1 MRESRGSKNIK
12 QFNHRACI
20 REGFVFE
27 KYMNMCADPE
37 NNASFN
43 SGPLN
48 KPVFYVYGTILLF
61 YVIIVYKSI
70 LNHCMKLTVII
81 LLFGSS

>member
-1 MRESRGSKNIK
+1 MKK
-12 QFNHRACI
+12 
-20 REGFVFE
+20 V
-27 KYMNMCADPE
+27 MCVDPE
-37 NNASFN
+37 NNALFN

>member
-1 MRESRGSKNIK
+1 
-12 QFNHRACI
+12 
-20 REGFVFE
+20 
-27 KYMNMCADPE
+27 MCVDPE
-37 NNASFN
+37 NNALFN

-81 LLFGSS
+81 LMHCSLGQHTLLFSLIISNQIICYNL

>member
-1 MRESRGSKNIK
+1 MRESRGSKNIE
-12 QFNHRACI
+12 QFNHRAYI

-48 KPVFYVYGTILLF
+48 KPVFYVYGTIF
-61 YVIIVYKSI
+61 IVLCHNRI
-70 LNHCMKLTVII
+70 
-81 LLFGSS
+81 

>member
-1 MRESRGSKNIK
+1 MRESRGSKNIE
-12 QFNHRACI
+12 QFNHRAYI

-48 KPVFYVYGTILLF
+48 KTVFYVYGTILLF

-70 LNHCMKLTVII
+70 LNHCMKFTVII
-81 LLFGSS
+81 LLFGAS

>member
-1 MRESRGSKNIK
+1 MRESRGSKNIE
-12 QFNHRACI
+12 QFNHRAYI

-43 SGPLN
+43 SRPLN

-81 LLFGSS
+81 LLFGAS